1 MAGFDPRYYD
11 AHTHLSAGAE
21 DLSELD
27 LREARSARDIA
38 RVIAEAAGRVSA
50 GSWVRGWGW
59 DGATPIED
67 AQLGCPLFIA
77 RHDGHAAW
85 INGAA
90 RAALGL
96 PPSLSVV
103 AEKAFDAARQRL
115 PARSTAERLAALKSR
130 IDEVWSEGIEAVDD
144 MVEPWGPE
152 IYSRLCE
159 ESMLVLDVG
168 LWLPESLAEGEAEGL
183 RREFPPR
190 GDGPV
195 VRGIKI
201 FLDGTLGAR
210 TAALSVPYADDF
222 GNRGTLRIPEGEIEE
237 RVSRWTRRGWAVA
250 IHALGDRAVTLALDV
265 LERAPR
271 SAMGP
276 HRIEHAQVVRR
287 SDLPRFAAAGIVASV
302 QPGHWLDDRP
312 WLEARLGHRP
322 EVVVHPLASLARAG
336 ATLLF
341 GSDWPVSSWEPARVL
356 DAATDPRRG
365 DEAMTAAEA
374 AAWYTSASR

>member
-1 MAGFDPRYYD
+1 M
-11 AHTHLSAGAE
+11 
-21 DLSELD
+21 
-27 LREARSARDIA
+27 
-38 RVIAEAAGRVSA
+38 
-50 GSWVRGWGW
+50 
-59 DGATPIED
+59 
-67 AQLGCPLFIA
+67 
-77 RHDGHAAW
+77 
-85 INGAA
+85 
-90 RAALGL
+90 
-96 PPSLSVV
+96 
-103 AEKAFDAARQRL
+103 
-115 PARSTAERLAALKSR
+115 
-130 IDEVWSEGIEAVDD
+130 
-144 MVEPWGPE
+144 
-152 IYSRLCE
+152 
-159 ESMLVLDVG
+159 
-168 LWLPESLAEGEAEGL
+168 

-322 EVVVHPLASLARAG
+322 EVVVHPLASFARAG